1 MSPRETLLGDWPL
14 TRLGLRTL
22 MMHESTFG
30 FILLTAIVGFAVLA
44 KRFELPY
51 PIAFVI
57 GGSLLTL
64 FPNLPQ
70 VQLNPDWVF
79 LLILPPL
86 LFAGGWYT
94 DWKVF
99 RENLRP
105 IGLLAI
111 GLVLFT
117 TVAVAAVAHYLAPSL
132 GWAAAFALGA
142 IVSPPDAVAA
152 GSVFERFSIP
162 RRILAILDGEGLV
175 NDATALVVYRF
186 AIAAALTGTFSLAHA
201 SVAFVIV
208 SLSGIA
214 LGLAFGAGFV
224 LLLKT
229 LRRFELSDSM
239 LNSVLSLIV
248 PYAIYLFT
256 DSIQINGVGPSAV
269 LATVAAGVFVSRQSS
284 KIFDPDSRLVANSV
298 WQMLIFL
305 LNGLVF
311 IAIGLQLRQ
320 ILHDPAFVTR
330 ELWIG
335 IAVSLVVIVVRVIWV
350 YPATYLPR
358 IFSPS
363 LREREGVPPWNYVF
377 VIAWSGMR
385 GIVSLAAA
393 LALPYA
399 FPGRNLIIFI
409 TFCVIVATLV
419 FQGLSLIPL
428 LKWLRI
434 DSGED
439 LQKREIEV
447 RVAALRAALVR
458 LRELEPFESVE
469 EWEVEGRLVGEYE
482 YRIAHL
488 TGHIDGAESG
498 RALGVAID
506 HRLQQEALDAERR
519 EVERMRTAA
528 EIPDE
533 VYRKIEYDLDL
544 ANARLS

>member
-1 MSPRETLLGDWPL
+1 MHGSTLV
-14 TRLGLRTL
+14 
-22 MMHESTFG
+22 

-44 KRFELPY
+44 KRFSVPY
-51 PIAFVI
+51 PIAFVL

-64 FPNLPQ
+64 FPSLPNIR
-70 VQLNPDWVF
+70 LSPDWVF
-79 LLILPPL
+79 LIILPPL

-105 IGLLAI
+105 IGLLSI

-117 TVAVAAVAHYLAPSL
+117 TVAVAAVAHWLSPSL

-186 AIAAALTGTFSLAHA
+186 AIAAALTGTFSIGNA
-201 SVAFVIV
+201 SLAFVFV
-208 SLSGIA
+208 SVSGVA
-214 LGLAFGAGFV
+214 LGLAFGAGYV
-224 LLLKT
+224 ALLKI
-229 LRRFELSDSM
+229 LRRFELSDYM
-239 LNSVLSLIV
+239 LDSVLSLLV
-248 PYAIYLFT
+248 PYAVYLFT
-256 DSIQINGVGPSAV
+256 DSIQLNGVGPSAV
-269 LATVAAGVFVSRQSS
+269 LATVTAGIFVSRQSS
-284 KIFDPDSRLVANSV
+284 KVFGPDSRLVANSV
-298 WQMLIFL
+298 WTLLIFL

-311 IAIGLQLRQ
+311 VAIGLQLRD
-320 ILHDPAFVTR
+320 ILHDPTFAAR

-335 IAVSLVVIVVRVIWV
+335 IAVSVAVIVVRVVWV

-358 IFSPS
+358 LFSAR
-363 LREREGVPPWNYVF
+363 LRQREGVPPWNYVF

-439 LQKREIEV
+439 IEKREIEV
-447 RVAALRAALVR
+447 RVGALRAALKR

-469 EWEVEGRLVGEYE
+469 EWEVEGRIVGEYE

-488 TGHIDGAESG
+488 TGHIEGGQGGLAG
-498 RALGVAID
+498 GVAID
-506 HRLQQEALDAERR
+506 HRLQQEALEAERR
-519 EVERMRTAA
+519 EVERMRADG

>member
-1 MSPRETLLGDWPL
+1 
-14 TRLGLRTL
+14 
-22 MMHESTFG
+22 MHESTFI
-30 FILLTAIVGFAVLA
+30 FILLAAIVGFAVLA
-44 KRFELPY
+44 KRFSVPY

-70 VQLNPDWVF
+70 LRLSPDWVF
-79 LLILPPL
+79 LIILPPL
-86 LFAGGWYT
+86 LFAGGWFT

-117 TVAVAAVAHYLAPSL
+117 TLAVGAVAHWLSPSL

-152 GSVFERFSIP
+152 GAVFERFSIP
-162 RRILAILDGEGLV
+162 RRIVAILDGEGLV

-186 AIAAALTGTFSLAHA
+186 AIAAALTGTFSLGHA

-224 LLLKT
+224 VLLKT
-229 LRRFELSDSM
+229 LRRLELSDDM
-239 LNSVLSLIV
+239 LASVLSLLA
-248 PYAIYLFT
+248 PYAVYLFT
-256 DSIQINGVGPSAV
+256 DSIQIDGVGPSAV
-269 LATVAAGVFVSRQSS
+269 LATVTAGVLVSRQSS
-284 KIFDPDSRLVANSV
+284 KVFDPDSRLVANSV
-298 WQMLIFL
+298 WSLLIFL

-311 IAIGLQLRQ
+311 VAIGLQLRE
-320 ILHDPAFVTR
+320 ILHDPAFVSR

-335 IAVSLVVIVVRVIWV
+335 VAVSIAVIAVRIIWV

-358 IFSPS
+358 LLSKG
-363 LREREGVPPWNYVF
+363 LRKRDPAPRWNYVF

-439 LQKREIEV
+439 LEKREIEV
-447 RVAALRAALVR
+447 RVGALRAALKR

-469 EWEVEGRLVGEYE
+469 EWEVEGRIVGEYE

-488 TGHIDGAESG
+488 TGHIEAGQDGSP
-498 RALGVAID
+498 RGVAID
-506 HRLQQEALDAERR
+506 HRLQQEALEAERR
-519 EVERMRTAA
+519 EVERMRSDA

-533 VYRKIEYDLDL
+533 IYRKIEYDLDL

>member
-1 MSPRETLLGDWPL
+1 
-14 TRLGLRTL
+14 
-22 MMHESTFG
+22 MHESTLA
-30 FILLTAIVGFAVLA
+30 FILLAAIVAFALLA
-44 KRFELPY
+44 KRFSVPY

-70 VQLNPDWVF
+70 IRINPDWVF
-79 LLILPPL
+79 LIILPPL

-94 DWKVF
+94 DWKIF

-117 TVAVAAVAHYLAPSL
+117 TVAVAVVAHWLAPNRLS
-132 GWAAAFALGA
+132 WAAAFALGA

-152 GSVFERFSIP
+152 GAVFERFSIP

-186 AIAAALTGTFSLAHA
+186 AIAATLAGTFSIVNAG
-201 SVAFVIV
+201 VAFVFV
-208 SLSGIA
+208 SLSGVA
-214 LGLAFGAGFV
+214 LGLAFGAAFIA
-224 LLLKT
+224 LLKT
-229 LRRFELSDSM
+229 LRRFELSDS
-239 LNSVLSLIV
+239 LLDGVISLLV
-248 PYAIYLFT
+248 PYAVYLFS

-269 LATVAAGVFVSRQSS
+269 LATVTAGVFVSRYSS
-284 KIFDPDSRLVANSV
+284 KIFGPDSRLVANSV
-298 WQMLIFL
+298 WAMLIFL

-311 IAIGLQLRQ
+311 VAIGLELRD
-320 ILHDPAFVTR
+320 ILHDPAFAAR

-335 IAVSLVVIVVRVIWV
+335 IGVSVAVIAVRVIWV

-358 IFSPS
+358 IFSAR
-363 LREREGVPPWNYVF
+363 LRKREGVPPWNYVF

-439 LQKREIEV
+439 LETREIEV
-447 RVAALRAALVR
+447 RVAALRAGMAR
-458 LRELEPFESVE
+458 LRKLEPFDSVE
-469 EWEVEGRLVGEYE
+469 EWEVEGRIVGEYE

-488 TGHIDGAESG
+488 ASHVDAANGEHQA
-498 RALGVAID
+498 GVAID

-519 EVERMRTAA
+519 EVERMRSAG

-533 VYRKIEYDLDL
+533 IYRKIEYDLDL